1 MFVAARCKKFGIL
14 VECGSLGFE
23 HDQILLKEAQPA
35 LVSDSIV
42 RSSSPD
48 DIPGYLVGNVF
59 IFQFPD
65 IGAQGS
71 GMLII
76 SII

>member
-1 MFVAARCKKFGIL
+1 MAARCKKFGIL
-14 VECGSLGFE
+14 VECGALGFE
-23 HDQILLKEAQPA
+23 HDQILLKETQPA

-42 RSSSPD
+42 RCSSPD
-48 DIPGYLVGNVF
+48 DIPVYLIGIVF

-71 GMLII
+71 RMLLI

>member
-1 MFVAARCKKFGIL
+1 MAARCKKFGIL
-14 VECGSLGFE
+14 VEGGSLGFE
-23 HDQILLKEAQPA
+23 HDQILLKETQPA

-48 DIPGYLVGNVF
+48 DIPVYLVGNVF

-65 IGAQGS
+65 IGAQQGS
-71 GMLII
+71 RMLLI